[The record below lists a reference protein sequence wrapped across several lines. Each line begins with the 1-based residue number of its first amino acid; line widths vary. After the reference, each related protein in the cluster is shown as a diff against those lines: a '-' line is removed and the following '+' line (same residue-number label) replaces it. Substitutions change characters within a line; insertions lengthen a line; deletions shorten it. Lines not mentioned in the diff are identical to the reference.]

1 MKICNSQNSVL
12 IAPSLMAAN
21 MLCLKDETVAVKEAG
36 ADWLH
41 LDIMDGH
48 FVPNITFGPDIVCQ
62 LRTLYSKEY
71 LEFDVHL
78 MVEPVELFINLYKHA
93 GADRITIHKEATQH
107 LHRFLSYI
115 RELGCKSGVSINPG
129 TSSSDIYQVLDIV
142 DQVLIMSVNPGFCGQ
157 KFIAS
162 TISKIED
169 LAEIKRLSNLD
180 FKIVVDGGITP
191 ANAGLLIKA
200 GADVL
205 VAGNS
210 IFKKQNY
217 SEAIA
222 ELRNARA

>member
-1 MKICNSQNSVL
+1 MTTEKVL

-21 MLCLKDETVAVKEAG
+21 MLSLKEEIRAVKEAG

-48 FVPNITFGPDIVCQ
+48 FVPNITFGPDIVSQ
-62 LRTLYSKEY
+62 ISALYPKSFE
-71 LEFDVHL
+71 LDVHL
-78 MVEPVELFINLYKHA
+78 MVEPVELFIDLYKNA
-93 GADRITIHKEATQH
+93 GADRVTIHKEATPH

-129 TSSSDIYQVLDIV
+129 TNSSEIYSVLDIV
-142 DQVLIMSVNPGFCGQ
+142 DQVLVMSVNPGFCGQ
-157 KFIAS
+157 KFIPS
-162 TISKIED
+162 VLSKIED
-169 LAEIKRLSNLD
+169 LAEIKELNNLD

-191 ANAGLLIKA
+191 ENAGLAINA

-210 IFKKQNY
+210 VFKKPDY
-217 SEAIA
+217 KAAIA
-222 ELRNARA
+222 ALRSARS